1 MSSSSLV
8 MLVFVLL
15 IIVNECN
22 SLRVSSS
29 SLLSGS
35 RSSIRSIMITSLSS
49 SRGDDYDKMKIDKTK
64 LNDKEKERIAYI
76 EKLSLEADEMVHLLS
91 LLLLLPLLL
100 LFQIRSRLLDL
111 D

>member
-1 MSSSSLV
+1 
-8 MLVFVLL
+8 
-15 IIVNECN
+15 VNECN

-29 SLLSGS
+29 SSSSTSLLLLSGS

-49 SRGDDYDKMKIDKTK
+49 SRGDDYEKMKIDKSK

-76 EKLSLEADEMVHLLS
+76 EKLSLEADEMVRLLS
-91 LLLLLPLLL
+91 LLLLPLLL
-100 LFQIRSRLLDL
+100 LFQIRLRLPDL

>member
-1 MSSSSLV
+1 MSSLV
-8 MLVFVLL
+8 LLVFVLL

-22 SLRVSSS
+22 SLRVSLSS
-29 SLLSGS
+29 LSGS

-49 SRGDDYDKMKIDKTK
+49 SKGDDYDKMKIDKTK

-76 EKLSLEADEMVHLLS
+76 EKLSLEADEMVSLLS
-91 LLLLLPLLL
+91 LLLLPLLL
-100 LFQIRSRLLDL
+100 LFQFRLRLLDL

>member
-1 MSSSSLV
+1 MSSLV
-8 MLVFVLL
+8 LLVFVLL
-15 IIVNECN
+15 IIVNECY
-22 SLRVSSS
+22 SLRVSSSSS

-64 LNDKEKERIAYI
+64 LDDKEKERIAYI

-91 LLLLLPLLL
+91 LLLLHDYYN
-100 LFQIRSRLLDL
+100 FKSG
-111 D
+111 

>member
-1 MSSSSLV
+1 MSSLV
-8 MLVFVLL
+8 LLVFVLL

-22 SLRVSSS
+22 SLRVSSSSSS

-76 EKLSLEADEMVHLLS
+76 EKLSLEADEMVYLLS
-91 LLLLLPLLL
+91 LLLLP
-100 LFQIRSRLLDL
+100 
-111 D
+111 